1 MKSGLR
7 VLIVE
12 DEMLVALLAEALV
25 SDLGHHPVGPA
36 YCLDTAVELAL
47 NEPLD
52 AAMLDMNL
60 GDAKSFPVADILRE
74 RGVPFFFATGYGVE
88 AVKSLYGEA
97 PAIAKPYS
105 LSDIRTALAEMA
117 LPRKA

>member
-12 DEMLVALLAEALV
+12 DEMLVALLAEAFI
-25 SDLGHHPVGPA
+25 SDLGHYPVGPA
-36 YCLDTAVELAL
+36 FCLDEALELARH
-47 NEPLD
+47 ETLD

-60 GDAKSFPVADILRE
+60 GDAKSFPVADLLRA

-88 AVKSLYGEA
+88 AVRSLYGEA

-105 LSDIRTALAEMA
+105 MSDIRSALSDVT
-117 LPRKA
+117 